1 MSQPRK
7 ENKTGVLYN
16 KLHKQSFEWW
26 EKRNNNRISKLILA
40 TSVGKK
46 IATSLLHQFM

>member
-16 KLHKQSFEWW
+16 KLHKQSFEWL
-26 EKRNNNRISKLILA
+26 EKRKNYRVPKLIFT
-40 TSVGKK
+40 TSAA
-46 IATSLLHQFM
+46 IN